1 MTRPSQDTRAAA
13 VPSLGTIGTRQGS
26 RAHSSRKICVS
37 SSCFGIHL
45 SLNISHPNKAGMMDF
60 DGAEL
65 KSSHAGVAGNENC
78 IVQTHVI
85 GLLALFCTLALSVL
99 LGY

>member
-1 MTRPSQDTRAAA
+1 MDSSTPYRFNCGSSDTLALRCVCLHRVGERA
-13 VPSLGTIGTRQGS
+13 
-26 RAHSSRKICVS
+26 KICVS

>member
-1 MTRPSQDTRAAA
+1 
-13 VPSLGTIGTRQGS
+13 
-26 RAHSSRKICVS
+26 
-37 SSCFGIHL
+37 
-45 SLNISHPNKAGMMDF
+45 MMDF

-99 LGY
+99 LGYGLLHNLDTPVCWFKNNEDQT